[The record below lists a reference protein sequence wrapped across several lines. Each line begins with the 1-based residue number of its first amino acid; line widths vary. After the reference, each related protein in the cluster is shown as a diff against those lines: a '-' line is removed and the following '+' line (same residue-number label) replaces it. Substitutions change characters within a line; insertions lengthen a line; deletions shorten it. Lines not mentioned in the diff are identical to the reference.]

1 MPRYG
6 KHRSE
11 RKNMSKIGKLPI
23 SLPEGVTAEISGKVF
38 VAEGPKGK
46 LTRQIP
52 REIEINLKDGII
64 TLTVRRNTPSLSA
77 LYGTT
82 RALVANMIKGVA
94 QGWIKQLELVGAGY
108 KAEVSG
114 KTLTLNVGFSHPV
127 KIEAPENVGFKVE
140 KTIITV
146 EGIDKEIVG
155 EAAAKIRAVKPPEPY
170 QGKGIRYKDE
180 QIRRKAG
187 KAAKTVG
194 APA

>member
-1 MPRYG
+1 
-6 KHRSE
+6 
-11 RKNMSKIGKLPI
+11 MSKIGKLPI

-38 VAEGPKGK
+38 VASGPKGK

-64 TLTVRRNTPSLSA
+64 TLTVRRNAPSLSA

-127 KIEAPENVGFKVE
+127 KIEAPENVSFKVE
-140 KTIITV
+140 KMIITV

-155 EAAAKIRAVKPPEPY
+155 EIAAKIRAVKPPEPY
-170 QGKGIRYKDE
+170 QGKGIKYKDE
-180 QIRRKAG
+180 QVRRKAG

-194 APA
+194 APG